1 MRNETFTPDFQASGR
16 SRPQRSHPTITPLPS
31 PMMLGDD
38 GVDHLNIWNC
48 GETALGGFLDQR
60 TQATFIHNLLGRFCS
75 IESFWKY
82 VLSAERYDEIRS
94 LSGRRLRNF
103 ERRLTR
109 AEVYNF
115 RAIIMDANW
124 QKLQQYPRWA
134 EMLKDSTL
142 KLECYYIYKREDG
155 IRIRPDCGPW
165 LISGFEE
172 IRKAMQEERLPNFQF
187 LKNRPQLSIA
197 ECLKFPKLTEPEDLN
212 LDEEQE
218 LITLSQNLLNTMDDG
233 ETHRPVMTS

>member
-1 MRNETFTPDFQASGR
+1 
-16 SRPQRSHPTITPLPS
+16 
-31 PMMLGDD
+31 MMLGQD

-48 GETALGGFLDQR
+48 GETALGAFLDQR
-60 TQATFIHNLLGRFCS
+60 TQAAFIHNLLGRFCS

-134 EMLKDSTL
+134 EMLKDSAL

-172 IRKAMQEERLPNFQF
+172 IRKALQEDRLPNFQF
-187 LKNRPQLSIA
+187 LKNRPQLSIV
-197 ECLKFPKLTEPEDLN
+197 ECLKFPKLPDAEAFNSE
-212 LDEEQE
+212 EEQE
-218 LITLSQNLLNTMDDG
+218 LIALSQNLLNAESDAEMHTDTGLDQG
-233 ETHRPVMTS
+233 LLTEFQ